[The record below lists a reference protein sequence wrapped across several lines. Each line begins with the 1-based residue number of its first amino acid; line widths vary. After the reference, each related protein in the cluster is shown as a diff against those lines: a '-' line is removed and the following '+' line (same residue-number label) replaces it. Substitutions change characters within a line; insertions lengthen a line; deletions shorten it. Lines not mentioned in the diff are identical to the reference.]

1 MYNNT
6 LQRGR
11 KYFCQAF
18 SAEEILKCYVKDCF
32 KMNGQQMIKMLK
44 NDEYVR
50 FKNYER
56 NIKSP
61 FVIFADFEN
70 ILVPEDNTKL
80 DPSESYT
87 NKNQKY
93 VACSYDYKLLCFDDK
108 FSKPFK
114 SYLGEDV
121 VYNFINSMVK
131 EIKYSSDAMK
141 KHFNK
146 EVLMT
151 KKDNEDFKN
160 STKF

>member
-11 KYFCQAF
+11 KHFCQAF
-18 SAEEILKCYVKDCF
+18 STEEILKCYVKDCF

-70 ILVPEDNTKL
+70 ILVPEDNMKH

-87 NKNQKY
+87 NKN
-93 VACSYDYKLLCFDDK
+93 
-108 FSKPFK
+108 
-114 SYLGEDV
+114 
-121 VYNFINSMVK
+121 
-131 EIKYSSDAMK
+131 
-141 KHFNK
+141 
-146 EVLMT
+146 
-151 KKDNEDFKN
+151 
-160 STKF
+160 